1 MTKAVQLSKVVEV
14 LDYPEGMTCLLD
26 RSTMK
31 VIVVSEDEETYLED
45 GELDLSDAPEWQ
57 RELVLDARRV
67 LKSEDPLY
75 LPTRFDVHEWD
86 IMREFSTLQ
95 DDVLR
100 AELLDAIHGSGAF
113 RLFQF
118 MIARF
123 DLKDAW
129 YAYRSEAL
137 KEIARDWLMANDV
150 PFVED

>member
-1 MTKAVQLSKVVEV
+1 
-14 LDYPEGMTCLLD
+14 
-26 RSTMK
+26 
-31 VIVVSEDEETYLED
+31 
-45 GELDLSDAPEWQ
+45 
-57 RELVLDARRV
+57 
-67 LKSEDPLY
+67 
-75 LPTRFDVHEWD
+75 VHEWD

-95 DDVLR
+95 DDVVR

-123 DLKDAW
+123 HLKDAW